1 MIFPIFFTFSL
12 LLSSSLASV
21 KDFCIA
27 NYKSPEGPAGYSCK
41 KPAKV
46 TVDDFV
52 YSGLGIPGNTTN
64 IFKSAVTPAFAA
76 QFPGV
81 NGLGISFARLD
92 LAVGGV
98 MPLHTHPRGSEIL
111 LVAQGT
117 IIAGFISSAN
127 NTVYRKTLK
136 KGDIM
141 AIPQGLLHF
150 QVNGD
155 KTPALAFVSF
165 SSPSPGLQILDLALF
180 QNDLPTELI
189 AQTTVLDAA
198 QIKKLK
204 GVLGVKVDDFVFSG
218 LDIAGNTTNII
229 KAAVTLAFAAQFPG
243 VNGLGIS
250 LTRLDLVIGG
260 VVPFHTHT
268 LELWDF
274 VSLANTVYL
283 RTLENGDIM
292 VSPQGLLHFQVNEG
306 ETPALAFANFSSP
319 SPGRQILDFALF
331 NNDLATEL
339 IAQTTFL
346 DAAQIKKLKGVLGRT
361 N

>member
-21 KDFCIA
+21 QDFCVA
-27 NYKSPEGPAGYSCK
+27 NYKAPEGPAGYSCK

-46 TVDDFV
+46 KVDDFV

-64 IFKSAVTPAFAA
+64 IIKAAVTPAFAA

-81 NGLGISFARLD
+81 NGLGISLARLD

-98 MPLHTHPRGSEIL
+98 IPFHTHPGASEVL

-117 IIAGFISSAN
+117 IIAGFVSSAN
-127 NTVYRKTLK
+127 TVYLKTLK

-141 AIPQGLLHF
+141 VFPQGLLHF

-165 SSPSPGLQILDLALF
+165 SSPSPGLQILDFALF
-180 QNDLPTELI
+180 QNDLP
-189 AQTTVLDAA
+189 
-198 QIKKLK
+198 
-204 GVLGVKVDDFVFSG
+204 
-218 LDIAGNTTNII
+218 
-229 KAAVTLAFAAQFPG
+229 
-243 VNGLGIS
+243 
-250 LTRLDLVIGG
+250 
-260 VVPFHTHT
+260 
-268 LELWDF
+268 
-274 VSLANTVYL
+274 
-283 RTLENGDIM
+283 
-292 VSPQGLLHFQVNEG
+292 
-306 ETPALAFANFSSP
+306 
-319 SPGRQILDFALF
+319 
-331 NNDLATEL
+331 TEL

-346 DAAQIKKLKGVLGRT
+346 DAAQIKKLKGVLGGT